1 MLHDVASILK
11 ERGCLLS
18 ILWISSVIF
27 EGVNQSQSMGV
38 LTIAM
43 TFSIVTS

>member
-11 ERGCLLS
+11 ELGCLLS

-27 EGVNQSQSMGV
+27 EGVSQSQSMGV

-43 TFSIVTS
+43 TFSIITS